1 MNKTLIFSIS
11 AAFLTLVC
19 GGCTETNQFF
29 DSPVK
34 PGTSVEEPE
43 PEPEPSGE
51 LCAFPGAEGFGRNT
65 TGGRGGKVYHVTTL
79 ADGTQSGTLRH
90 AVSQSG
96 ARTIVF
102 DVAGTIFLDRDLSI
116 SNGDLTIA
124 GQTAPGQGICIAKY
138 PVTIKADNVILR
150 YLRFRVGNESG
161 GEPDG
166 LGGMENKNVIVDHC
180 SISWSVDECCS
191 VYGGENLTIQ
201 WCIISESLRTAGHGK
216 GKHGYGGNWGG
227 AGASYHH
234 NLMAHHE
241 SRVPRLGPRPF
252 TQEREHMDLRNNVFY
267 NWAGNGCYGG
277 EGMKVNIVNNYYK
290 PGPAT
295 PKNKAVRYRIAGI
308 GIRTTEYIETFPS
321 FAPMLH
327 VWGKFFVDGNV
338 VEGSDEVTN
347 DNWTKGIYEQIDNSK
362 CDGLF
367 TTVTRDTIR
376 LDAPLETDV
385 ITTHTAEQAFNLVVA
400 YAGCS
405 KQRDIIDERIA
416 KETKDGTAT
425 YIGSVTEGAAN
436 APGLIDLPSDV
447 MPAGQASPWPEL
459 SDGGVAADAL
469 KDTDGD
475 GMPDVWETA
484 NGLNPNDSSDGKTST
499 LSKEGYTNLE
509 VYLNSLVADITEK
522 QNQEGDDGGDT
533 PGLINVTP
541 STLKTVFDA
550 AADGSVLLLANGE
563 YTEAIGIPGGRAIT
577 LKAAEGAA
585 PVLKF
590 NNEISGKSEKDGSLV
605 FDGLTIEPANVNYF
619 ISLSEGAYLRSLQFK
634 NCRIETSK
642 RGLMTISGKGV
653 NGELII
659 DNCIVHPDQAT
670 GYSYI
675 YNNGGA
681 TQKVVITHSTFY
693 NYPQEHLFWTRNYGE
708 ALDFTFTFENNTVS
722 RWSKGGKSSTNTFS
736 LCKIEETAFNGT
748 YTFRNNLINGA
759 YPGADFTP
767 SVLNTTSKG
776 VLLAEKNLIAGFES
790 YLCDNIG
797 SKTVND
803 LTLGEGILSGL
814 TTIDFPDVD
823 NGDFSIDSNSP
834 LAGASTTGGVI
845 GDPRWL
851 KGSGTGIG
859 NKPVDEITAY
869 VSAHTVYVEGISGNS
884 YIEVYTYA
892 GTMIRKHETSG
903 TETSFDL
910 PSGNYIVRIATKNTI
925 SIRKILVP

>member
-1 MNKTLIFSIS
+1 M
-11 AAFLTLVC
+11 
-19 GGCTETNQFF
+19 
-29 DSPVK
+29 
-34 PGTSVEEPE
+34 
-43 PEPEPSGE
+43 
-51 LCAFPGAEGFGRNT
+51 
-65 TGGRGGKVYHVTTL
+65 
-79 ADGTQSGTLRH
+79 
-90 AVSQSG
+90 
-96 ARTIVF
+96 
-102 DVAGTIFLDRDLSI
+102 
-116 SNGDLTIA
+116 
-124 GQTAPGQGICIAKY
+124 
-138 PVTIKADNVILR
+138 
-150 YLRFRVGNESG
+150 
-161 GEPDG
+161 
-166 LGGMENKNVIVDHC
+166 
-180 SISWSVDECCS
+180 
-191 VYGGENLTIQ
+191 
-201 WCIISESLRTAGHGK
+201 
-216 GKHGYGGNWGG
+216 
-227 AGASYHH
+227 
-234 NLMAHHE
+234 
-241 SRVPRLGPRPF
+241 
-252 TQEREHMDLRNNVFY
+252 
-267 NWAGNGCYGG
+267 
-277 EGMKVNIVNNYYK
+277 
-290 PGPAT
+290 
-295 PKNKAVRYRIAGI
+295 
-308 GIRTTEYIETFPS
+308 
-321 FAPMLH
+321 
-327 VWGKFFVDGNV
+327 
-338 VEGSDEVTN
+338 
-347 DNWTKGIYEQIDNSK
+347 
-362 CDGLF
+362 
-367 TTVTRDTIR
+367 
-376 LDAPLETDV
+376 
-385 ITTHTAEQAFNLVVA
+385 
-400 YAGCS
+400 
-405 KQRDIIDERIA
+405 
-416 KETKDGTAT
+416 
-425 YIGSVTEGAAN
+425 
-436 APGLIDLPSDV
+436 
-447 MPAGQASPWPEL
+447 
-459 SDGGVAADAL
+459 
-469 KDTDGD
+469 
-475 GMPDVWETA
+475 
-484 NGLNPNDSSDGKTST
+484 
-499 LSKEGYTNLE
+499 
-509 VYLNSLVADITEK
+509 
-522 QNQEGDDGGDT
+522 
-533 PGLINVTP
+533 
-541 STLKTVFDA
+541 
-550 AADGSVLLLANGE
+550 LANGE

-814 TTIDFPDVD
+814 TTIDFPDAD

-834 LAGASTTGGVI
+834 LASASTTGGVI

-859 NKPVDEITAY
+859 NKPADEITAY
-869 VSAHTVYVEGISGNS
+869 ASAHTVYVKGISGNS

-910 PSGNYIVRIATKNTI
+910 PSGNYIVRITTTNTI

>member
-1 MNKTLIFSIS
+1 MLLLCLPASV
-11 AAFLTLVC
+11 AAQLL
-19 GGCTETNQFF
+19 
-29 DSPVK
+29 P
-34 PGTSVEEPE
+34 
-43 PEPEPSGE
+43 
-51 LCAFPGAEGFGRNT
+51 AFPGAEGHGRYT
-65 TGGRGGKVYHVTTL
+65 TGGRGGNVYHVTTL
-79 ADGTQSGTLRH
+79 EDSEAKGTLRH
-90 AVSQSG
+90 AVKQKG
-96 ARTIVF
+96 ARIIVF
-102 DVAGTIFLDRDLSI
+102 DVAGTIYLKSDLKI
-116 SNGDLTIA
+116 SNDYITIA
-124 GQTAPGQGICIAKY
+124 GQTAPGQGICIADY
-138 PVTIKADNVILR
+138 PVIISANDVILR
-150 YLRFRVGNESG
+150 YLRFRVGTESIANG

-166 LGGMENKNVIVDHC
+166 LSGMDRKNIIVDHC
-180 SISWSVDECCS
+180 SISWSVDECLS
-191 VYGGENLTIQ
+191 VYGSENTTVQ
-201 WCIISESLRTAGHGK
+201 WCIVSESLRSSGHSK
-216 GKHGYGGNWGG
+216 GVHGYGGNWGG
-227 AGASYHH
+227 AHASYHH

-241 SRVPRLGPRPF
+241 SRVPRLGPRPG
-252 TQEREHMDLRNNVFY
+252 TQEREYMDLRNNVFY

-295 PKNKAVRYRIAGI
+295 PNSAVRYRIAKI
-308 GIRTTEYIETFPS
+308 GVRTTAYCTNSDGTPN
-321 FAPMLH
+321 AWKPMEH
-327 VWGKFFVDGNV
+327 VWGQFYVDGNV
-338 VEGSDEVTN
+338 IEGNANVTA
-347 DNWTKGIYEQIDNSK
+347 DNWTKGIYEQINNKECDNTFNDQVKAEMKLS
-362 CDGLF
+362 
-367 TTVTRDTIR
+367 
-376 LDAPLETDV
+376 APLETEFV
-385 ITTHTAEQAFNLVVA
+385 TTHTAEQAFKQVLL

-405 KQRDIIDERIA
+405 KERDIIDERIV
-416 KETKDGTAT
+416 KETETGTAT
-425 YIGSVTEGAAN
+425 YKGSVSSDASKK
-436 APGLIDLPSDV
+436 PGLIDRPTDV
-447 MPAGQASPWPEL
+447 MPAGASSPWPEL
-459 SDGGVAADAL
+459 SDGGVTADQL

-790 YLCDNIG
+790 YLCDNIR

-814 TTIDFPDVD
+814 TTIDFPDAN
-823 NGDFSIDSNSP
+823 NGYFSIDSNSP
-834 LAGASTTGGVI
+834 LAGASTTGDVI

-859 NKPVDEITAY
+859 NKPADEITAY
-869 VSAHTVYVEGISGNS
+869 ASAHTVYVKGISGNS

-910 PSGNYIVRIATKNTI
+910 PSGNYIVRIATTNTI